1 VELAVQ
7 RAKGNWSVLARD
19 VMPEYSIV
27 SGKRRISR
35 QQLQPTILKRRKM
48 VVT

>member
-7 RAKGNWSVLARD
+7 RAKGNLSVLARD

-27 SGKRRISR
+27 NGKRRISR
-35 QQLQPTILKRRKM
+35 QQLQSTILKPRKM
-48 VVT
+48 VVA